1 MIHGAFSD
9 ASHLNGWRT
18 MFENAGLECHVPTLP
33 GHDPHDTAGLAGL
46 TMEEYCAALRTEI
59 GKLRQLPILIGHSMG
74 GLLAQQLASEGLAHA
89 LVCVATVPPWP
100 LVSRLRAMP
109 HLAPYLPSIILGVPF
124 RPSDAT
130 LTDVVLHDLPP
141 EEQARI
147 TASLH
152 AESGAA
158 YRQMLFG
165 TARLPNAPFRGS
177 TLCLGGHLDRVVP
190 PRTTTAIAELYGVE
204 PRFFARGHWLI
215 ADAAKSEVALDVL
228 NWLQSTPTLS
238 A

>member
-33 GHDPHDTAGLAGL
+33 GHDPRDTSGLAGL
-46 TMEEYCAALRTEI
+46 TMEEYCASLRLEI
-59 GKLRQLPILIGHSMG
+59 GKLQQLPILLGHSMG
-74 GLLAQQLASEGLAHA
+74 GLLAQQLASEGLARA

-130 LTDVVLHDLPP
+130 LSDVVLHDLPE
-141 EEQARI
+141 EEQAKI

-152 AESGAA
+152 SESGVA

-165 TARLPNAPFRGS
+165 TARLPAAPFRGP
-177 TLCLGGHLDRVVP
+177 TLCLGGLHDRVVP
-190 PRTTTAIAELYGVE
+190 PRTTTAIAELYGLE
-204 PRFFARGHWLI
+204 PRFFDRGHWLI
-215 ADAAKSEVALDVL
+215 AGPATNQTAAEVL
-228 NWLQSTPTLS
+228 NWMQSTPALNT
-238 A
+238 